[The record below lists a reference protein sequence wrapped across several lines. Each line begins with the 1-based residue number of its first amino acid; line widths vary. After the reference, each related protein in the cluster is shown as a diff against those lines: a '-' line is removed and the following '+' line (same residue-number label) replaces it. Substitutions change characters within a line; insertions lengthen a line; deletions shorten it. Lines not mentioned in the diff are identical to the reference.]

1 MLNWLAKLNGDFK
14 EIKKSKKESKKMS
27 EANDKLM

>member
-14 EIKKSKKESKKMS
+14 EIKKSKKESKKMF
-27 EANDKLM
+27 EAMIN